1 MEISRGQARRRPRLK
16 TTTRMHPESVPEPPV
31 YTRITHP
38 YIPCGMALVAQRP
51 PLGVA
56 TACRHNL
63 KTPSRCRI
71 FHRFFLLPCAP
82 RFPAR
87 FFASPRLC
95 AFALNP
101 RLTSQKC
108 HPPGTLWPPEYATD
122 CDRISPPL
130 APIPKGL
137 RHLAQGCEARATL
150 GNRAKIISNP
160 NRGCALSPAHY
171 RALL

>member
-16 TTTRMHPESVPEPPV
+16 TTTRMHPERVPEPPV

-101 RLTSQKC
+101 RF
-108 HPPGTLWPPEYATD
+108 PPKTAPLD
-122 CDRISPPL
+122 CPKMPTVWHAL
-130 APIPKGL
+130 APLNTPPTEPHFPSAGFYPKGI
-137 RHLAQGCEARATL
+137 A
-150 GNRAKIISNP
+150 P
-160 NRGCALSPAHY
+160 PSP
-171 RALL
+171 RPPDSEENS